1 MVELTVLNF
10 LERRL
15 PYPVSMEKPEKE
27 PERYYVLRKAG
38 SDREDYV
45 DSAVFVVMSYA
56 ESMLEA
62 AKMNEAAKIEMDNL
76 IELDSISASK
86 RNGDYPFPD
95 TQTKRYRYQT
105 VHNITYF

>member
-10 LERRL
+10 LEQRL
-15 PYPVSMEKPEKE
+15 PYPVYMEKPVDE
-27 PERYYVLRKAG
+27 PERYYLLRKTG
-38 SDREDYV
+38 GDRENYV
-45 DSAVFVVMSYA
+45 DSAIFVVMSYA

-62 AKMNEAAKIEMDNL
+62 AKMNETAKNEMDNL
-76 IELDSISASK
+76 IELDAISASK